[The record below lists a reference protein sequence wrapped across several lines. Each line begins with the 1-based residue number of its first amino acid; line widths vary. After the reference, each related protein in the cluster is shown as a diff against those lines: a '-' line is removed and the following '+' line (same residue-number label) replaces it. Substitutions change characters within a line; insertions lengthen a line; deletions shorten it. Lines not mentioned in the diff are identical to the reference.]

1 MSVFAVTLE
10 NVFDHFSAKYQ
21 HFCTG

>member
-10 NVFDHFSAKYQ
+10 NVFDHFSAK
-21 HFCTG
+21 

>member
-10 NVFDHFSAKYQ
+10 NVFDHFSAKDQ